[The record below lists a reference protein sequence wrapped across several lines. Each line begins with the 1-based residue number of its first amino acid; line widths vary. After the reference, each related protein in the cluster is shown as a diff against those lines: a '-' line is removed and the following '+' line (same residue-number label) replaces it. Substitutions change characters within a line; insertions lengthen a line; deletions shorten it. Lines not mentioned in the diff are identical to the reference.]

1 MKKSV
6 LVLGITALGLAIL
19 GIGALIF
26 DIFVHAPGMGSF
38 INIIDPIPV
47 IISYFVFTFPA
58 LLYFLPI
65 LIGLTF
71 FVLLI
76 IASSKKKHKGKI
88 LTAFMVLVVMI
99 LITPIMARAFAPEN
113 MFSPLP
119 VELMIYIQPPVLF
132 QLISYLFGLTAF
144 ILAIIASAI
153 CLAYTPVDR
162 RKVLEQQLLK
172 GQVHKEDP
180 IVIPPT
186 ITPEEDEEPEAE
198 EEKVIEEPSVVE
210 KEETAPYKP
219 KVVEPTQEPT
229 KVETQVEVSPQPKE
243 EVVAP
248 KAKKSTTKKVSTT
261 KASSTSKAKVTE
273 AKLAEV
279 KPTEVKPKA
288 EKKPKTQT
296 KNEPVK
302 PEAKVEAKP
311 VAVEPKA
318 AKEVKT
324 PSKVEPKRV
333 YHLNKREQDNKWTII
348 FTGGKKV
355 LKLCNT
361 QKEAIE
367 YVQALC
373 ASNGGTYLV
382 HNSKGANKGRIK
394 KKA

>member
-6 LVLGITALGLAIL
+6 LVLGITALGLAIV

-38 INIIDPIPV
+38 INIVDPIPV

-65 LIGLTF
+65 LVGLTF

-76 IASSKKKHKGKI
+76 IASSKKKHKSKI

-132 QLISYLFGLTAF
+132 QLLSYLFGLTAF

-210 KEETAPYKP
+210 KGETAVDEP

-273 AKLAEV
+273 AKLA
-279 KPTEVKPKA
+279 EVKPKA

>member
-6 LVLGITALGLAIL
+6 IVLGITALGLAIL

-65 LIGLTF
+65 LVGIIF
-71 FVLLI
+71 FVLLL

-113 MFSPLP
+113 MFNPLP
-119 VELMIYIQPPVLF
+119 VTIMAYIQPPVVF
-132 QLISYLFGLTAF
+132 QLISYLFGLTSF

-162 RKVLEQQLLK
+162 RKVLEQQLSK

-186 ITPEEDEEPEAE
+186 ITPDEDKEPETE
-198 EEKVIEEPSVVE
+198 EEIPV
-210 KEETAPYKP
+210 EETPVVNQEDTP
-219 KVVEPTQEPT
+219 IQEPVKVEAKVEPTPNQ
-229 KVETQVEVSPQPKE
+229 KE
-243 EVVAP
+243 EVVTPKVKKTATKRAP
-248 KAKKSTTKKVSTT
+248 TKKASSTT
-261 KASSTSKAKVTE
+261 KAKPTE
-273 AKLAEV
+273 EMA

-288 EKKPKTQT
+288 GTKAKTVVKKAT
-296 KNEPVK
+296 VK
-302 PEAKVEAKP
+302 PEVKSEVKPVVDVKETKEVKAPAKVEA
-311 VAVEPKA
+311 
-318 AKEVKT
+318 
-324 PSKVEPKRV
+324 KRV

-373 ASNGGTYLV
+373 ATNGGTYLV

>member
-38 INIIDPIPV
+38 INIVDPIPV

-65 LIGLTF
+65 LVGLTF

-76 IASSKKKHKGKI
+76 IASSKKKHKSKI

-210 KEETAPYKP
+210 KGETAVDEP
-219 KVVEPTQEPT
+219 KVIEPTQEPT

-261 KASSTSKAKVTE
+261 KASSTSKVKVPE

>member
-65 LIGLTF
+65 VVGITF
-71 FVLLI
+71 FVLLL
-76 IASSKKKHKGKI
+76 IASSKKKHKAKI

-99 LITPIMARAFAPEN
+99 LITPIMARVFAPEN

-119 VELMIYIQPPVLF
+119 VELMIYIQPPVFF
-132 QLISYLFGLTAF
+132 QLLSYLFGLTAF
-144 ILAIIASAI
+144 ILTITASAI

-162 RKVLEQQLLK
+162 RKVLEQQLSK
-172 GQVHKEDP
+172 GQVHKEEA

-186 ITPEEDEEPEAE
+186 ITPDEDDELEAGEEKTAE
-198 EEKVIEEPSVVE
+198 ETPVV
-210 KEETAPYKP
+210 KNEETPVNEP
-219 KVVEPTQEPT
+219 MVVTPVQEPVKVET
-229 KVETQVEVSPQPKE
+229 KVETISEQKE
-243 EVVAP
+243 EVVTP
-248 KAKKSTTKKVSTT
+248 KTKKIVANTTKNTTTKKASPTT
-261 KASSTSKAKVTE
+261 KAKPTE
-273 AKLAEV
+273 E
-279 KPTEVKPKA
+279 KPKSTEVKPKA
-288 EKKPKTQT
+288 ETKAKTVAKKAT
-296 KNEPVK
+296 VK
-302 PEAKVEAKP
+302 PEVKPEVKPAVVEAK
-311 VAVEPKA
+311 EPKEA
-318 AKEVKT
+318 KT
-324 PSKVEPKRV
+324 PIKAEAKRV

>member
-47 IISYFVFTFPA
+47 IMSYFVFTFPA
-58 LLYFLPI
+58 LLYFLPMLVGI
-65 LIGLTF
+65 TF
-71 FVLLI
+71 FVLLF
-76 IASSKKKHKGKI
+76 IASSKKKHKTKI

-99 LITPIMARAFAPEN
+99 LITPIMARAFAPDS
-113 MFSPLP
+113 MFNPLP
-119 VELMIYIQPPVLF
+119 LEIVSYIQPLVIF
-132 QLISYLFGLTAF
+132 QLIGNLLGLTAF
-144 ILAIIASAI
+144 ILAITASAI

-162 RKVLEQQLLK
+162 RKVLERQLSK
-172 GQVHKEDP
+172 GQVHKDDP

-186 ITPEEDEEPEAE
+186 ITPDEEDEPEAE
-198 EEKVIEEPSVVE
+198 EEKPV
-210 KEETAPYKP
+210 EETPVNDP
-219 KVVEPTQEPT
+219 MVVPPTQEPVKVET
-229 KVETQVEVSPQPKE
+229 KVEPTPQQKE
-243 EVVAP
+243 EVVTPKVNKVATKKAP
-248 KAKKSTTKKVSTT
+248 TKKASPTTKVKTT
-261 KASSTSKAKVTE
+261 GETP
-273 AKLAEV
+273 
-279 KPTEVKPKA
+279 KPTEVKSKTETKEKTVAKKA
-288 EKKPKTQT
+288 T
-296 KNEPVK
+296 VK
-302 PEAKVEAKP
+302 PEVKPEVKPAIVEVK
-311 VAVEPKA
+311 ET
-318 AKEVKT
+318 KEVKSST
-324 PSKVEPKRV
+324 KTEPKRV

>member
-6 LVLGITALGLAIL
+6 IVLGITALGLAIL

-65 LIGLTF
+65 LVGIIF
-71 FVLLI
+71 FVLLL

-88 LTAFMVLVVMI
+88 LIAFMVLVVMI

-113 MFSPLP
+113 MFNPLP
-119 VELMIYIQPPVLF
+119 VTIMAYIQPPVVF
-132 QLISYLFGLTAF
+132 QLISYLFGLTSF

-162 RKVLEQQLLK
+162 RKVLEQQLSK

-186 ITPEEDEEPEAE
+186 ITPDEDKEPETE
-198 EEKVIEEPSVVE
+198 EEIPV
-210 KEETAPYKP
+210 EETPVVNQEDTP
-219 KVVEPTQEPT
+219 IQEPVKVEAKVEPTPNQ
-229 KVETQVEVSPQPKE
+229 KE
-243 EVVAP
+243 EVVTPKVKKTATKRAP
-248 KAKKSTTKKVSTT
+248 TKKASSTT
-261 KASSTSKAKVTE
+261 KAKPTE
-273 AKLAEV
+273 EMA

-288 EKKPKTQT
+288 GTKAKTVVKKAT
-296 KNEPVK
+296 VK
-302 PEAKVEAKP
+302 PEVKSEVKPVVDVKETKEVKAPAKVEA
-311 VAVEPKA
+311 
-318 AKEVKT
+318 
-324 PSKVEPKRV
+324 KRV

-373 ASNGGTYLV
+373 ATNGGTYLV

>member
-26 DIFVHAPGMGSF
+26 DIFVHAPGIGSLF
-38 INIIDPIPV
+38 NFIDPLPV
-47 IISYFVFTFPA
+47 ILGFFVWQFPN
-58 LLYFLPI
+58 LLFLLPVV
-65 LIGLTF
+65 IGITF

-76 IASSKKKHKGKI
+76 IRAVKKKHKAKI
-88 LTAFMVLVVMI
+88 LTAINTLVVTI
-99 LITPIMARAFAPEN
+99 LLTPIAARVFVQDS

-119 VELMIYIQPPVLF
+119 VHIMVYIQPIVIF
-132 QLISYLFGLTAF
+132 QLISNVFAVVALT
-144 ILAIIASAI
+144 LVIISSSI
-153 CLAYTPVDR
+153 CLAYVPVDR
-162 RKVLEQQLLK
+162 RKVLEQQLSK

-186 ITPEEDEEPEAE
+186 ITPDEDDEPEAR
-198 EEKVIEEPSVVE
+198 EEKPVEETPVVN
-210 KEETAPYKP
+210 KEETPVNDPMVPPPAQEPV
-219 KVVEPTQEPT
+219 KVEVKIEPT
-229 KVETQVEVSPQPKE
+229 PQQKE
-243 EVVAP
+243 EVVTPKVKKVATKKAP
-248 KAKKSTTKKVSTT
+248 TKKASPTTKVKT
-261 KASSTSKAKVTE
+261 TE
-273 AKLAEV
+273 ATP
-279 KPTEVKPKA
+279 KPTEVKAKTETKA
-288 EKKPKTQT
+288 KTVAKKTT
-296 KNEPVK
+296 VK
-302 PEAKVEAKP
+302 PEVKPAIVEVK
-311 VAVEPKA
+311 E

-324 PSKVEPKRV
+324 PTKVEAKRV

-373 ASNGGTYLV
+373 ATNGGTYLV

>member
-210 KEETAPYKP
+210 KEETTPYEP
-219 KVVEPTQEPT
+219 KVVEPTQEAT

-261 KASSTSKAKVTE
+261 KASSTSKVKVTE